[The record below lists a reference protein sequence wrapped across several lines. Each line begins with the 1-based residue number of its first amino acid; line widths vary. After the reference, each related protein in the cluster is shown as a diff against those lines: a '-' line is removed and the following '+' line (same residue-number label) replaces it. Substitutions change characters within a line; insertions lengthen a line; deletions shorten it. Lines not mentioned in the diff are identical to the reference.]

1 MVRRER
7 WRILAVAA
15 AMDAAGYLCADPA
28 HARDTGAADAAVDFA
43 RKRES
48 RIRRSR
54 DYRFALRLA
63 SGTCDDS
70 GSFAGARRHPRSESA
85 YIHGPF

>member
-15 AMDAAGYLCADPA
+15 AIDAAGYLYADPA
-28 HARDTGAADAAVDFA
+28 HARDTGAADAAVDLT

-63 SGTCDDS
+63 SGACDES
-70 GSFAGARRHPRSESA
+70 GSLAGARHPRSEPA
-85 YIHGPF
+85 YIRGPF

>member
-15 AMDAAGYLCADPA
+15 AIDAAGYLYADPA

-63 SGTCDDS
+63 SGACDES
-70 GSFAGARRHPRSESA
+70 GSLADARHPRSESA